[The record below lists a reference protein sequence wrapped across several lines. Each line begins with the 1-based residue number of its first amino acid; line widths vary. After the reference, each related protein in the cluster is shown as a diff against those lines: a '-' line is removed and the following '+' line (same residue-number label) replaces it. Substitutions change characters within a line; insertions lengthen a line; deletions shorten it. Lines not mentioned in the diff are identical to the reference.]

1 MRILMLV
8 SNDVVHDS
16 RILKEAKALR
26 AAGHTV
32 AFIGWDRSGR
42 EPARTMW
49 DGFDVYLVKTEG
61 LMRLLGKDLFR
72 NPLWWR
78 RAVSI
83 ARHLAFDV
91 VHCHDLDTLPIGI
104 RLKEMAGTP
113 IVYDAHE
120 VFGYMIETDV
130 PRPVVDYVF
139 RMERRLA
146 PQADMVIAVNEAV
159 KEYIDRVSGH
169 DSIVVRNSH
178 ELTLDA
184 YRPPP
189 GPPFTVIYLGTL
201 HISRFILQAIDVVG
215 EMPDVRL
222 VLGGSK
228 KLTPTVRERCARH
241 SNTPF
246 LGVVPNEQVLP
257 MTLDSHAVLAMLDPG
272 HRISKVGISN
282 KMFEA
287 MVTGRPCIVTEGL
300 LMAEIVDHEECG
312 LIVPYTNA
320 GFRGAVERLRDDP
333 ALAERL
339 GRNGLEAAK
348 REYNWGAEQARLVR
362 AYQDLAGRS

>member
-1 MRILMLV
+1 MRILMVV

-16 RILKEAKALR
+16 RVLKEARALR
-26 AAGHTV
+26 TAGHTV
-32 AFIGWDRSGR
+32 TFIGWDRSGA
-42 EPARTMW
+42 EPARTTW
-49 DGFDVYLVKTEG
+49 DGFEVHRVKTEG
-61 LMRLLGKDLFR
+61 LMRLAGKDLFR
-72 NPLWWR
+72 NPMWWR
-78 RAVSI
+78 RAVRIGRS
-83 ARHLAFDV
+83 LAFDV

-104 RLKEMAGTP
+104 RLKELRETP

-146 PQADMVIAVNEAV
+146 PQADRVIAVNEAV
-159 KEYIDRVSGH
+159 KEYIDAASGH
-169 DSIVVRNSH
+169 DAVVVRNCH
-178 ELTLDA
+178 DLVLDA

-228 KLTPTVRERCARH
+228 KLTALVRERCARH
-241 SNTPF
+241 PNTPF
-246 LGVVPNEQVLP
+246 LGVVPNERVLP
-257 MTLDSHAVLAMLDPG
+257 MTLEAHAVLAMLDPG

-300 LMAEIVDHEECG
+300 LMADIVAREDCG
-312 LIVPYTNA
+312 LVVPYTHA

-362 AYQDLAGRS
+362 LYEDLARRA